1 MGGIARNK
9 FRKNPLLGSNLGWSC
24 GIVNAAPVEETLHTG
39 EKRRKKTR
47 QLAKL
52 GSPTQKDIL

>member
-24 GIVNAAPVEETLHTG
+24 GIVNAAPVEETLTTQAKKE
-39 EKRRKKTR
+39 EK
-47 QLAKL
+47 
-52 GSPTQKDIL
+52 GGN